1 MLLEFVCPA
10 NQRPKST
17 IKKNKPTNLGA
28 PRECLNNVSA
38 MLIIIKSCYFG
49 YRITKPIAY
58 SRYLICV
65 SCSVHFIFYL
75 NVLRAQRI
83 IGFLYLNYPQSNEVG
98 KSDHI
103 RQIRDNLARTRHSAK
118 DVDICMH
125 KTRQANPDC
134 LILLQ

>member
-28 PRECLNNVSA
+28 PREFLNNVSA
-38 MLIIIKSCYFG
+38 MLIILKSCYFG

-65 SCSVHFIFYL
+65 SLSFILMY
-75 NVLRAQRI
+75 
-83 IGFLYLNYPQSNEVG
+83 Y
-98 KSDHI
+98 
-103 RQIRDNLARTRHSAK
+103 ARK
-118 DVDICMH
+118 G
-125 KTRQANPDC
+125 
-134 LILLQ
+134 L